1 MFRFRTYLSAVSSLI
16 LVTTFALPLDAAL
29 AATPRANGQ
38 PFQDLQDQIDGLS
51 GRMDSLDEAV
61 LAIRELAQR
70 VADLEAYKLR
80 AEAKIASLEMA
91 LDAEVTERASADQE
105 ILSQLGDVQIPQT
118 LLALADYVT
127 VVPGIANGL
136 SGPHVMFEGVN
147 VHIRSGSGSTSDGGS
162 PIGLGNLIVGYN
174 ESREVLTGDYVESIL
189 GNRAGGTC
197 LTAVHDPY
205 DFTTDPF
212 PNGTAICSGQLM
224 TRRQGSHNVIVGDY
238 HNYNSYGA
246 LIGGMLNATDEHAV
260 GASLVGGMANLATH
274 PLSSIVGGSSNVA
287 SAVTSSILGG
297 NSNRT
302 YSSWGGSPP
311 NPGASPPPAVDPN
324 APWAS
329 DIAIVGGQFNQAS
342 GAEENVIVGGLS
354 NSLVTTNNSVIV
366 GGNSN
371 YIATWSCEPNCDD
384 VVLLGG
390 FRVTAADW
398 VQVQP
403 LESMA
408 EAIAARQGGGAC
420 SDLTK
425 FLFDN
430 LEHVPGIGSIFGW
443 LKSGCDIW

>member
-1 MFRFRTYLSAVSSLI
+1 MFRFRTYLTAVSSLI
-16 LVTTFALPLDAAL
+16 LMTTFALPRDAL

-38 PFQDLQDQIDGLS
+38 PFQDLQKQIDALS
-51 GRMDSLDEAV
+51 GRVDSLDEAV
-61 LAIRELAQR
+61 LAIRKLAQR
-70 VADLEAYKLR
+70 VADLEAYKVR

-91 LDAEVTERASADQE
+91 LNTEAAERASADQD
-105 ILSQLGDVQIPQT
+105 ILSQLGDVQIPET
-118 LLALADYVT
+118 LLALADHVT
-127 VVPGIANGL
+127 IVPGIVNGL
-136 SGPHVMFEGVN
+136 RGPHVMFEGVN

-162 PIGLGNLIVGYN
+162 PVGLGNLIIGYN
-174 ESREVLTGDYVESIL
+174 EPREVLTKAYVESIL
-189 GNRAGGTC
+189 GVADTC
-197 LTAVHDPY
+197 LTPVHDPY

-224 TRRQGSHNVIVGDY
+224 TRRQGSHNLIVGDY

-297 NSNRT
+297 NSNRI
-302 YSSWGGSPP
+302 YSSWAGSPP
-311 NPGASPPPAVDPN
+311 NAGASPPPAVNPD
-324 APWAS
+324 APWAR

-354 NSLVTTNNSVIV
+354 NSMVTTNNSVIV

-371 YIATWSCEPNCDD
+371 YVAAWSCEPNCDD

-398 VQVQP
+398 VDVQP
-403 LESMA
+403 LGYAM
-408 EAIAARQGGGAC
+408 EALSASHGGGHC
-420 SDLTK
+420 SDATK
-425 FLFDN
+425 FFFDN
-430 LEHVPGIGSIFGW
+430 FSIIPGVGW
-443 LKSGCDIW
+443 FFSWLSNGCEVW